1 MTTTTYATII
11 DSPLGELT
19 LLSDGDRLVGLYLPM
34 HKGAPPDTSSWQWDA
49 GPFREAVAQLAQYF
63 AGDRQDF
70 DLPLGATGTPFQ
82 QQVWSALTTIPY
94 GATATYRDIAVAI
107 GSPKAVR
114 AVGLANGRNPIS
126 IVVPCHRVVGTNG
139 SLTGYGGGL
148 AAKQHLLDL
157 ESRVAG
163 LLAPAAPSA
172 TPQRRR

>member
-1 MTTTTYATII
+1 MTDTTYATIT

-19 LLSDGDRLVGLYLPM
+19 LLSDGTHLTGLYLPV
-34 HKGAPPDTSSWQWDA
+34 HKGAPADTSAWQWDA
-49 GPFREAVAQLAQYF
+49 APFRSVVAQLREYF
-63 AGDRQDF
+63 AGERRQF
-70 DLPLGATGTPFQ
+70 DVAAAGAGTPFQ
-82 QQVWSALTTIPY
+82 QKVWAALRAIPY

-126 IVVPCHRVVGTNG
+126 VIVPCHRVVGANG

-148 AAKQHLLDL
+148 AAKQLLLDL

-163 LLAPAAPSA
+163 LLAPA
-172 TPQRRR
+172 